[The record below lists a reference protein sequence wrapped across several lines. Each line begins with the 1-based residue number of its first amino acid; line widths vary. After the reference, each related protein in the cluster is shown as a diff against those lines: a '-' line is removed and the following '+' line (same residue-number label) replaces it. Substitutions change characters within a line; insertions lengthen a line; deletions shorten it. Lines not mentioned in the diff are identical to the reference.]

1 MITNLCRMICDLAGQ
16 LDLLRFFKK
25 KNAKDKLNVGIRQPY
40 IRVVGIEV
48 DTNGPGRSAAGNL
61 LSTDEEEERRNLA
74 AGANIYEQVA
84 RSVAPSIFGCTDMK
98 KAISCLLFGGSRKM

>member
-1 MITNLCRMICDLAGQ
+1 MTGLAPQ
-16 LDLLRFFKK
+16 SLLYFVIQ

-61 LSTDEEEERRNLA
+61 LSTDEEEEMRNLA